1 MSKKITIT
9 ISKDGSEI
17 KSDATGFQGG
27 ECLQK
32 AEALLRGLGQETESI
47 KKSEFYLPAEQI
59 LGL

>member
-17 KSDATGFQGG
+17 KSDATGFKGG

-47 KKSEFYLPAEQI
+47 KKPEFFEEAHVT
-59 LGL
+59 LG